1 MKQTVQL
8 LAISPSQ
15 GSVPRESP
23 GSAAHGPE
31 PVSDPARPERSP
43 RGPGARST
51 AGSTW
56 RPTERPSVSEV
67 ADISWPDRRPGLSV
81 RAQVAPGPPAGERLS
96 GPRGWAAPPPRLPSW
111 CVFWLRP
118 PTASLSTMVSACPLV
133 RERPG
138 GGEVARNQGWAG
150 LQQSRAQL
158 APKVGPVYCGA
169 RPRSHTEE
177 APCAGLSQ
185 REHGLWPCK
194 EMPEPKAE
202 RLGQPPPPRL
212 GVGWGRRDKRKNC
225 PYI

>member
-81 RAQVAPGPPAGERLS
+81 RAQVAPGPPAAS
-96 GPRGWAAPPPRLPSW
+96 GSQDHVAGLHR
-111 CVFWLRP
+111 
-118 PTASLSTMVSACPLV
+118 
-133 RERPG
+133 RPG
-138 GGEVARNQGWAG
+138 SLPGASSGSVHPLPHCPQWSLHVPWSERGRGGGRWPGTRAG
-150 LQQSRAQL
+150 LVSRAQL

>member
-1 MKQTVQL
+1 MQFRLPRGVFPGKARVLPHTGRSRSL
-8 LAISPSQ
+8 TPLAL
-15 GSVPRESP
+15 
-23 GSAAHGPE
+23 SAAPGDRAREAQQEARGGPRKG
-31 PVSDPARPERSP
+31 PPCLRSLTSAGQTAAQACRCGP
-43 RGPGARST
+43 R
-51 AGSTW
+51 W
-56 RPTERPSVSEV
+56 RPVHQQASGSQDHV
-67 ADISWPDRRPGLSV
+67 AGLHRRPGSLPGASSGSV
-81 RAQVAPGPPAGERLS
+81 HPLPHCPQWSLHVPWSER
-96 GPRGWAAPPPRLPSW
+96 GRGR
-111 CVFWLRP
+111 
-118 PTASLSTMVSACPLV
+118 
-133 RERPG
+133 
-138 GGEVARNQGWAG
+138 GEVARNQGWAG